1 MKHQP
6 SPLVDHYIAQYEGET
21 KERLIWL
28 RSVIQATF
36 PNAIEDISYDMPT
49 YRPAPG
55 KRGILH
61 FAAAGKHIGI
71 YAVFEPK
78 NDAAMHKVMKKY
90 RTGRGTLQF
99 QNDEPFPKQI
109 IRQILA
115 HHASKLDI

>member
-1 MKHQP
+1 MKYQP
-6 SPLVDHYIAQYEGET
+6 SPLVDDYIAQFDGET
-21 KERLIWL
+21 NERLTWL
-28 RSVIQATF
+28 RSTIQVTF
-36 PNAIEDISYDMPT
+36 PKAIEDISYDMPT

-71 YAVFEPK
+71 YAIFEPK
-78 NDAAMHKVMKKY
+78 NDAAMHKAMKKY

-99 QNDEPFPKQI
+99 KNDEPLPKHV

-115 HHASKLDI
+115 HHASKLDL